1 MIIPAA
7 ISAAGFC
14 FLICIRTVYRLMNT
28 QQTIRSNPPR
38 RSVLEEVGNAVT
50 HGIGALLGIA
60 GLVLLLVHSDTGIRL
75 AASLIYG
82 ICFILMFLMSCLY
95 HSFKWGTRVKRLWRR
110 FDYISIYLLIGGTF
124 TPLWLLFRGGT
135 AGIAFCA
142 AQWLL
147 ILTGITLIGV
157 FGPEKARKI
166 HMTLY
171 VILGWC
177 GLIFMPQMLR
187 SSLPLFWFILAGGI
201 LYTLG
206 IIPFA
211 ARKNGAHFIWHFFVL
226 FGALAHWLGIYL
238 YLYI

>member
-1 MIIPAA
+1 
-7 ISAAGFC
+7 
-14 FLICIRTVYRLMNT
+14 MNT
-28 QQTIRSNPPR
+28 QQTIRINPPR

-60 GLVLLLVHSDTGIRL
+60 GLVLLLIHSDTGIRL

-95 HSFKWGTRVKRLWRR
+95 HSFRWGTRVKRLWRR

-135 AGIAFCA
+135 AGIVLCA
-142 AQWLL
+142 VQWLL
-147 ILTGITLIGV
+147 ILTGIALIGV

-171 VILGWC
+171 VVLGWC

-187 SSLPLFWFILAGGI
+187 SSLSLFWFILSGGI

-211 ARKNGAHFIWHFFVL
+211 ARKKGAHFIWHFFVL

>member
-1 MIIPAA
+1 
-7 ISAAGFC
+7 
-14 FLICIRTVYRLMNT
+14 MNT
-28 QQTIRSNPPR
+28 QQTIRINPPR

-60 GLVLLLVHSDTGIRL
+60 GLVLLLIHSDTGIRL

-95 HSFKWGTRVKRLWRR
+95 HSFRWGTRVKRLWRR

-135 AGIAFCA
+135 AGIVLCA
-142 AQWLL
+142 VQWLL
-147 ILTGITLIGV
+147 ILTGIALIGV

-171 VILGWC
+171 VVLGWC
-177 GLIFMPQMLR
+177 GLIFLPQMLR
-187 SSLPLFWFILAGGI
+187 SSLSLFWFILSGGI

-211 ARKNGAHFIWHFFVL
+211 ARKKGAHFIWHFFVL